1 MNNVVYGSQYGT
13 AKRYAEELAYRV
25 GYELESYEDV
35 TVINTYETIVYI
47 RAFLSYKDILFDSV
61 KSSC

>member
-1 MNNVVYGSQYGT
+1 MNIVVYGSQYGT

-35 TVINTYETIVYI
+35 TDINTYE
-47 RAFLSYKDILFDSV
+47 LSFISGLYMPVELWG
-61 KSSC
+61 